1 MLEEILPDS
10 GLRDVIRTG
19 IPQVGVVWNVNGQDL
34 VVSRLPVFDG
44 KHIRGAMM
52 IILFRRLYDALRF
65 GNRIVGADTQ
75 LGYYKEQV
83 KRLWGAKYSFD
94 SIIGNSLVLMEAK
107 RMAWDIAGTNSPV
120 LITGETGTGKELFAH
135 AIHQDSPRKDGPFVV
150 INCAAIPDN
159 LVESELFGY
168 EPGAF
173 TGATKEGKQGKFELA
188 HNGSI
193 FLDEVGE
200 LPVNVQAK
208 LLRVLQEKEI
218 EKIGSSSSKPI
229 NVRII
234 SASNLDLEE
243 MSRQGKFR
251 EDLFYRLNVFSVR
264 VPPLRD
270 RLEDIISLS
279 DLFISEFNRDAGT
292 GVRGIDEAA
301 RQVLMNYNWPG
312 NVRELKSAIERACL
326 DAKAGMIRK
335 ENLFFITCKASL
347 LLSEESLPT
356 LKEARYEAERNV
368 IQRALE
374 LSGGNR
380 VKACQMLDINRT
392 SFYNKLK
399 ELDIK

>member
-1 MLEEILPDS
+1 
-10 GLRDVIRTG
+10 
-19 IPQVGVVWNVNGQDL
+19 
-34 VVSRLPVFDG
+34 
-44 KHIRGAMM
+44 MM